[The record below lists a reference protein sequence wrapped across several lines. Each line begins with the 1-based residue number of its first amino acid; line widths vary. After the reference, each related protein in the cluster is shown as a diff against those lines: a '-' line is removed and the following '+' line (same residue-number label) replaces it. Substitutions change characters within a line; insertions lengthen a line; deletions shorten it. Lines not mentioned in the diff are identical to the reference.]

1 MLPAISIPF
10 CGYFAGLRLR
20 GPFFI
25 FTFVPRM
32 KKRTILAR
40 LYACLLLS
48 ILIAAQTGQ
57 KVHIYTEDHAHFP
70 AFAGDLLPD
79 NGAAERIAD
88 RCVVDDYCLFSCF
101 GQTPLYHAF
110 SCTLLAVVTPRA
122 TRCRC
127 ARTCGTLSLRA
138 PPAKG

>member
-1 MLPAISIPF
+1 
-10 CGYFAGLRLR
+10 
-20 GPFFI
+20 
-25 FTFVPRM
+25 M
-32 KKRTILAR
+32 KKRTILR
-40 LYACLLLS
+40 KIYACLLLS
-48 ILIAAQTGQ
+48 ILFAAQVGQ

-79 NGAAERIAD
+79 NGAVEKVSD

-101 GQTPLYHAF
+101 GQTPLYHTF

-127 ARTCGTLSLRA
+127 AQPHKTLSLRA

>member
-1 MLPAISIPF
+1 
-10 CGYFAGLRLR
+10 
-20 GPFFI
+20 
-25 FTFVPRM
+25 M

-88 RCVVDDYCLFSCF
+88 RCMVDDYCLFSCF

-110 SCTLLAVVTPRA
+110 SCTLLAV
-122 TRCRC
+122 
-127 ARTCGTLSLRA
+127 
-138 PPAKG
+138 